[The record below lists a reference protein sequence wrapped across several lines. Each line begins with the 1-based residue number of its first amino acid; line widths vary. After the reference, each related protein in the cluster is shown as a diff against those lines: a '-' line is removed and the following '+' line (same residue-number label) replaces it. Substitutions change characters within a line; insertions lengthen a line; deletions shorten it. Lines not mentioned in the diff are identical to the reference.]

1 MAVLGRKAVFIILG
15 PVYTMRAS
23 LEAQMVKNLRATWE
37 TWVGPLGREDPL
49 EKEMTT
55 HSNILAWRV
64 SWTEKTDDGSDLAC
78 MHTHVYVSLSN
89 MQSDNVI

>member
-1 MAVLGRKAVFIILG
+1 MGRKAVFIILG
-15 PVYTMRAS
+15 PVYRMRAS

-55 HSNILAWRV
+55 HSSSLVWKIP
-64 SWTEKTDDGSDLAC
+64 WTEKSGRP
-78 MHTHVYVSLSN
+78 
-89 MQSDNVI
+89 QSMESQRVGHD